1 MRATGEDRLLSWL
14 RRRLGRDG
22 LPGDDAAVLPP
33 GWEGDRSTVV
43 TVDSQIEGVHFPAG
57 LDPAILA
64 RRVLAV
70 NLSDLAAMGARP
82 AYALLAL
89 ATPPRFDHRR
99 FFTALVA
106 ACRRHGVTLAGGDLA
121 RCPAGVAAT
130 LTLLGAPFPGGRLLA
145 RGGARPGHGLWVGGT
160 LGESAAGARLV
171 ARGARLEGR
180 RVVLPEDL
188 GGGRPVPRAMQ
199 RAARR
204 AARRAVRRHL
214 SPKPQIELGR
224 RLGELSEGAAMDLS
238 DGLALDLRRLCRES
252 GVGAEVEGDALP
264 TAPGFDAL
272 CRLLGEDPAELALGG
287 GEDYVLLFTLPPE
300 TAPPGGHPCRRI
312 GTVTRSRALS
322 WRRKSRNGG
331 RGEPL
336 PELGWDHL
344 DT

>member
-1 MRATGEDRLLSWL
+1 MRAAGEDRLLSWL
-14 RRRLGRDG
+14 RRRLGSGG
-22 LPGDDAAVLPP
+22 LLGDDAAVLPP
-33 GWEGDRSTVV
+33 GWEDDRGTVV

-57 LDPAILA
+57 LDPAVLA

-89 ATPPRFDHRR
+89 STPRSFDHRR

-106 ACRRHGVTLAGGDLA
+106 ACRRHSVTLAGGDLA
-121 RCPAGVAAT
+121 RCPTGVVAS

-171 ARGARLEGR
+171 GRGARLEGR
-180 RVVLPEDL
+180 RVILPEGL
-188 GGGRPVPRAMQ
+188 GGGRPVPRSVQ
-199 RAARR
+199 RAARQ
-204 AARRAVRRHL
+204 AVRRHL

-224 RLGELSEGAAMDLS
+224 RLGELLEGAAMDLS

-272 CRLLGEDPAELALGG
+272 CRLLGEDPTELALGG

-300 TAPPGGHPCRRI
+300 TAPPAGHPCRRI

-322 WRRKSRNGG
+322 WRRKSRSDG
-331 RGEPL
+331 RSEPL

-344 DT
+344 DM